1 MNNEL
6 ELQPQQMVPLTAN
19 EVRAQ
24 VNRIQE
30 VMKSVMQENQH
41 YGKIP
46 GAGDKPTL
54 LKAGAEK
61 LMMTFRLAPEVEVE
75 PIFLSDG
82 IGYRVKVNLKTMDGR
97 FVGSGVGECSSLEEK
112 YKWREVVCQQEWDET
127 APDQRRSK
135 WKKGYKNNPPF
146 SVKQIRTN
154 PSDLA
159 NTILK
164 MAKKRALVDATLT
177 TLGAS
182 DIFTQDIEDM
192 DPSQFGNRSQATA
205 STPPS
210 PPPASSERKEPPR
223 KSDGTGTISEPQ
235 QKRLF
240 AMAKEHEVSLDDVKT
255 FLEENFQIH
264 STKEVKR
271 EHYDDIIRW
280 IELGG
285 YLRTEEADT
294 YPEPGSEG

>member
-6 ELQPQQMVPLTAN
+6 ELQPQQMAPWTAN

-30 VMKSVMQENQH
+30 IMKSVMQENTH
-41 YGKIP
+41 FGKIP

-61 LMMTFRLAPEVEVE
+61 LMLTFRLAPEVEVE
-75 PIFLSDG
+75 PTFLSDG
-82 IGYRVKVNLKTMDGR
+82 IGYRVKVNLKTIDGR

-112 YKWREVVCQQEWDET
+112 YKWREVVCQEEWDET
-127 APDQRRSK
+127 APDQRRTK
-135 WKKGYKNNPPF
+135 WKKGAYGKASF
-146 SVKQIRTN
+146 SVRQVRTN

-192 DPSQFGNRSQATA
+192 DPSQFGNRSQASA
-205 STPPS
+205 SPPPS
-210 PPPASSERKEPPR
+210 PPPASSER
-223 KSDGTGTISEPQ
+223 TGRISEPQ

-240 AMAKEHEVSLDDVKT
+240 AMSREHGISLDDMKT
-255 FLEENFQIH
+255 FLNENFNIA
-264 STKEVKR
+264 STKEIKR

-280 IELGG
+280 IEQGG
-285 YLRTEEADT
+285 SFKTGEDEGSDG

>member
-1 MNNEL
+1 MSNEL
-6 ELQPQQMVPLTAN
+6 ELQSQQTVPLTAN

-30 VMKSVMQENQH
+30 VMKGVMQEGQH
-41 YGKIP
+41 FGKIP

-75 PIFLSDG
+75 PLFLADA

-112 YKWREVVCQQEWDET
+112 YKWREVICQQEWDET
-127 APDQRRSK
+127 PPDQRRMK
-135 WKKGYKNNPPF
+135 WKKGYGEKPPF
-146 SVKQIRTN
+146 SIRQVRTN
-154 PSDLA
+154 PADQA

-192 DPSQFGNRSQATA
+192 DPSQFGNRHQA
-205 STPPS
+205 SS
-210 PPPASSERKEPPR
+210 PPPASEKKEPPR
-223 KSDGTGTISEPQ
+223 KSENAGTISEPQ

-240 AMAKEHEVSLDDVKT
+240 AMAKEHGVSLDDVKT
-255 FLEENFQIH
+255 FLDENFQIK
-264 STKEVKR
+264 STKEIKR
-271 EHYDDIIRW
+271 EHYDSVIGW
-280 IELGG
+280 IERGG
-285 YLRTEEADT
+285 YITSPEDSDM